1 MENQLSIIIPCYNVA
16 EYLPVTLDSI
26 LSRQNFSSLEIIL
39 IDDGS
44 TDNTLN
50 VIRRYK
56 EEYDD
61 IIRYFSIGNS
71 GVSFARNLGLK
82 QATGEYILFID
93 GDDMLFDDILPL
105 WMENI
110 YRNRLDVS
118 FVGYEER
125 YWGEDH
131 GFKENRNDLEGVYT
145 GEEILIKKLK
155 LKKKT

>member
-118 FVGYEER
+118 LSDMKNAIGER
-125 YWGEDH
+125 IT
-131 GFKENRNDLEGVYT
+131 DLKRTEMIWKVFIPG
-145 GEEILIKKLK
+145 KKF
-155 LKKKT
+155 